1 MTPDE
6 LSRLERIHNRAC
18 DLIAGA
24 AAAVLVLCMIAIV
37 WWFALAVTP

>member
-18 DLIAGA
+18 DLIAGT
-24 AAAVLVLCMIAIV
+24 AAAVLVVCIL
-37 WWFALAVTP
+37 ALVAWMAMEVMG